1 MRRGESG
8 QQDAGQHVGAVLAM
22 PQAEVECEGN
32 SDRRRKPGENG
43 GVEKR
48 FHGRDADPMVSD
60 HAHRP
65 AHHQA
70 AGRTE
75 KSSDD
80 GIGDE
85 PNGAARACQTE
96 TTEQEPGERGGESHD
111 DDDRREQI
119 VWRAFGG
126 EPCHQGRHQS
136 CRDRDRGGIRTGDGE
151 GDRAARCHDRGADC
165 RRDEGRGNTVSEQC
179 AQRRSE
185 NQGRKGE
192 AIGHRDNA
200 GDEAGENIRRLRP
213 EEAGCRVPLAPG
225 NGHFNR
231 SPQGLCASPDWRL
244 LQTGATDSSEL

>member
-1 MRRGESG
+1 
-8 QQDAGQHVGAVLAM
+8 M